1 MQDTRTRATLISAAV
16 MLMAQTGLA
25 LAQGAD
31 TLGVT
36 PVEQAAIAT
45 MKLIAIAAIGFGF
58 MRLMSGRHTIEGL
71 VTLGVGGLGLAKTTA
86 ITALFGF

>member
-36 PVEQAAIAT
+36 PVEQASIAT

>member
-25 LAQGAD
+25 FAQGAD

-58 MRLMSGRHTIEGL
+58 MRLMSGRHTMEGL